1 MIDDRRLRP
10 PERYEKALVALTSSH
25 PFDTKQAAMMF
36 TAGLGYY
43 LRKRE
48 QLGKAGEGVRWEVFE
63 RSQDAAF
70 IYALGLD
77 ETKAIAVLSGEGE
90 EDLVKIF
97 EEYATAGLQYIQENF
112 LDRPGD
118 TLDNILL
125 LLADARRTDKG
136 AVPGLEGLSTA
147 DLSLLGGL
155 GS

>member
-10 PERYEKALVALTSSH
+10 AERYEKTLDAITSGH

-36 TAGLGYY
+36 AAALGRS
-43 LRKRE
+43 LPKRE
-48 QLGKAGEGVRWEVFE
+48 ELGKAGEGVRWQVFE

-70 IYALGLD
+70 VYALGLS
-77 ETKAIAVLSGEGE
+77 ENKAIDVLSSDKE
-90 EDLVKIF
+90 EELVQIF
-97 EEYATAGLQYIQENF
+97 EEYVAAGLQHIQEHY

-118 TLDNILL
+118 ILDNILL
-125 LLADARRTDKG
+125 LLADARRVDTA

-155 GS
+155 GA

>member
-10 PERYEKALVALTSSH
+10 PERYEKALEAITSSH

-36 TAGLGYY
+36 AAGLGCY
-43 LRKRE
+43 LHKRE
-48 QLGKAGEGVRWEVFE
+48 SLGKGGEGVRWQVFE

-70 IYALGLD
+70 LYALGLE
-77 ETKAIAVLSGEGE
+77 ETKAITVLSGERE
-90 EDLVKIF
+90 EELVAIF
-97 EEYATAGLQYIQENF
+97 EEYVAAGLQHIQENF

-118 TLDNILL
+118 ILDYILL
-125 LLADARRTDKG
+125 LLADARLADRG

>member
-10 PERYEKALVALTSSH
+10 PERHEKALEAITSSH

-36 TAGLGYY
+36 AAGLGYY

-48 QLGKAGEGVRWEVFE
+48 ALGKGGEGVRWQVFE

-70 IYALGLD
+70 VYALGLD
-77 ETKAIAVLSGEGE
+77 ETKAIAVLSGEKE
-90 EDLVKIF
+90 EELVAIF
-97 EEYATAGLQYIQENF
+97 EEYVAAGLQYIQENF

-125 LLADARRTDKG
+125 MLADARRSDMG

>member
-10 PERYEKALVALTSSH
+10 PERYEKALDTLTGGRL
-25 PFDTKQAAMMF
+25 FDTKQAAMMF
-36 TAGLGYY
+36 AAGLGYY

-48 QLGKAGEGVRWEVFE
+48 TLGKAGEGVRWQVFE

-77 ETKAIAVLSGEGE
+77 ETKAITVLSSEKE
-90 EDLVKIF
+90 EDLVTIF
-97 EEYATAGLQYIQENF
+97 EEYATAGLQHIQEHF
-112 LDRPGD
+112 IDRPGD
-118 TLDNILL
+118 VLDNILL
-125 LLADARRTDKG
+125 ALADARRADTG
-136 AVPGLEGLSTA
+136 IAPGLEGLSSA